1 MGEIYKIVIQ
11 IEKELD
17 ENQVKDLK
25 KLFSNLLKSY
35 NFKSVDLVKKGNNT
49 FTNFYYDLDLEKTNQ
64 LRNIFE
70 DIERGVNRRQKMYRN
85 GLVIPIHLI
94 VFDKIKT
101 YTILFFLALWII
113 IYAIFA
119 IPFILL
125 STKKQIKKTDFL
137 IKKHE

>member
-1 MGEIYKIVIQ
+1 MEKYKKIFKEVLSNSLHNSIRNKQEEIKEEEKILKTIGVEIESLNKHLDHNFHNYNNVMGEIYKIVIQ

-49 FTNFYYDLDLEKTNQ
+49 FTNFYYDLDLEKTNK

-70 DIERGVNRRQKMYRN
+70 DIER
-85 GLVIPIHLI
+85 
-94 VFDKIKT
+94 
-101 YTILFFLALWII
+101 
-113 IYAIFA
+113 
-119 IPFILL
+119 
-125 STKKQIKKTDFL
+125 
-137 IKKHE
+137 

>member
-1 MGEIYKIVIQ
+1 MEKYKKIFKEVLNNSLHNSIRNKQEEIKEEEKILKTIGVEIESLNKQLDHNFHNYNNVMGEIYKIVIQ

-49 FTNFYYDLDLEKTNQ
+49 FTNFYYDLDLEKTNK

-70 DIERGVNRRQKMYRN
+70 DIER
-85 GLVIPIHLI
+85 
-94 VFDKIKT
+94 
-101 YTILFFLALWII
+101 
-113 IYAIFA
+113 
-119 IPFILL
+119 
-125 STKKQIKKTDFL
+125 
-137 IKKHE
+137 

>member
-1 MGEIYKIVIQ
+1 
-11 IEKELD
+11 
-17 ENQVKDLK
+17 
-25 KLFSNLLKSY
+25 
-35 NFKSVDLVKKGNNT
+35 
-49 FTNFYYDLDLEKTNQ
+49 
-64 LRNIFE
+64 
-70 DIERGVNRRQKMYRN
+70 MYRN

-125 STKKQIKKTDFL
+125 STKKQIKKTDSL